1 MLIKDELLSSLKDS
15 KHRIEELIK
24 IIDDNNCEAFFI
36 YSYSIFESTILNVN
50 RVMLISFP
58 QKIDKKFDIN
68 ELKRSMI
75 ENPYDRNNIELLVE
89 RYLNKISKE
98 SLFNLLT
105 IMQENCSIKIDFD
118 EENINKINKLRNEF
132 VHDYY
137 GYKNTDSM
145 SNVKIKEY
153 IGFLN
158 LYIDEI
164 IEKINCK
171 YSKYTRKKFVE
182 RFWSRVFDT
191 PLLPYEKC
199 IYFRKGLFG
208 GEVVGFNIDYLKTK
222 VRGLSSS
229 EKFFLSIILHQ
240 YSTTINEILFKFS
253 DIPMLVSID
262 HNNQKKLNYIIDVFR
277 VHPYLFNGK
286 NMQDDEN

>member
-98 SLFNLLT
+98 SLLNLLT
-105 IMQENCSIKIDFD
+105 IMQENCSIKIDLD
-118 EENINKINKLRNEF
+118 EENINKIL
-132 VHDYY
+132 
-137 GYKNTDSM
+137 
-145 SNVKIKEY
+145 
-153 IGFLN
+153 
-158 LYIDEI
+158 
-164 IEKINCK
+164 
-171 YSKYTRKKFVE
+171 
-182 RFWSRVFDT
+182 
-191 PLLPYEKC
+191 
-199 IYFRKGLFG
+199 
-208 GEVVGFNIDYLKTK
+208 
-222 VRGLSSS
+222 
-229 EKFFLSIILHQ
+229 Q
-240 YSTTINEILFKFS
+240 
-253 DIPMLVSID
+253 
-262 HNNQKKLNYIIDVFR
+262 Q
-277 VHPYLFNGK
+277 
-286 NMQDDEN
+286 